1 MHIGPVRMQDS
12 RADERLAAF
21 NTEAGSEPALKL
33 KHWQHERDGEV
44 RHDVI
49 ADVPARCALVR
60 FIR

>member
-1 MHIGPVRMQDS
+1 MQDS